1 MADYVVYTDKEGLFE
16 CSVDV
21 KGASTKNAIARLIF
35 ENTKM
40 NVMFNGEIKD
50 NKCTI
55 PLTKFKDILDE
66 NSKGEVRLEIIV
78 EDTYFTP
85 WKSQY
90 LVDVAK
96 TVTAEVKPSITES
109 KKVSVT
115 VVTPKEVPIK
125 VEINHSNVLKEQI
138 VGKGINKKNIKTHVT
153 KLKQIVE
160 SYFNDKYPTVDAQ
173 EKKNII
179 RDTLLLIKKS

>member
-35 ENTKM
+35 ENSKM
-40 NVMFNGEIKD
+40 NVMFNGEIKE

-66 NSKGEVRLEIIV
+66 NATGTVKLEIIV

-85 WKSQY
+85 WSSSYK
-90 LVDVAK
+90 VDVAK
-96 TVTAEVKPSITES
+96 SVKAEVKESITET
-109 KKVSVT
+109 KKVSVS
-115 VVTPKEVPIK
+115 VVPVKI
-125 VEINHSNVLKEQI
+125 EINHPNMLKEHI
-138 VGKGINKKNIKTHVT
+138 IKKGITKKNIKTHVAQ
-153 KLKQIVE
+153 LKGIVE
-160 SYFNDKYPTVDAQ
+160 SYFNNKMPLVTDA
-173 EKKNII
+173 EKRDII